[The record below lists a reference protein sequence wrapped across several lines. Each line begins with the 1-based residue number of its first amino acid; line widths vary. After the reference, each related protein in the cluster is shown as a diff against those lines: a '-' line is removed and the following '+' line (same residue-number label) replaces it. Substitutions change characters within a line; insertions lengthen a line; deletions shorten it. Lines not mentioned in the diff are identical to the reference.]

1 MSREIS
7 ALVFDAYGT
16 LFDVHSVTRL
26 GESFY
31 PGKGAALSA
40 SWRAKQL
47 EYTWLRSLMGRYE
60 DFSRVTLSALEWTFE
75 NLGIEPAEAERRA
88 LLDEYRR
95 LAMFPEVAA
104 ALEELA
110 ARRPLAI
117 LSNGHPEMLDA
128 VVAHNGLSER
138 FRGGVI
144 SVHSAKIFKP
154 APSVYRLV
162 EDQLGVPR
170 TLMGANGFRL
180 VERMGCGGRQDLRF
194 PDLLDQSR
202 GRSGGAAGGSAGRRL
217 FQPCRPR
224 GSAERLKPE
233 TQRHRGK
240 ATECSCLFLGAR
252 IIQCVF
258 LCGSLFLC
266 ASVFPALARAQRA
279 TPGKPLRVSSRSRA
293 KPRSGSAPLRAPAA

>member
-170 TLMGANGFRL
+170 TLMGFVSSNGWDAAGAKTFGFQTFWINRGAAP
-180 VERMGCGGRQDLRF
+180 VERLGVRPDGVFSSLAGLV
-194 PDLLDQSR
+194 DLLKD
-202 GRSGGAAGGSAGRRL
+202 
-217 FQPCRPR
+217 
-224 GSAERLKPE
+224 
-233 TQRHRGK
+233 
-240 ATECSCLFLGAR
+240 
-252 IIQCVF
+252 
-258 LCGSLFLC
+258 
-266 ASVFPALARAQRA
+266 
-279 TPGKPLRVSSRSRA
+279 
-293 KPRSGSAPLRAPAA
+293 